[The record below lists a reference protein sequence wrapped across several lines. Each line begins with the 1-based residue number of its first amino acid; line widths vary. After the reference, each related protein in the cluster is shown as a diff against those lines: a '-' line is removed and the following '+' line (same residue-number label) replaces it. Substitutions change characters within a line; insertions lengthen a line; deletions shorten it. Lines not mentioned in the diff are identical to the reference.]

1 MADSDAEK
9 TEEATPKR
17 LSEARD
23 KGQVATSRE
32 ITNLFAL
39 AGVTLLIVFLAPG
52 MAGDLKR
59 LLVVFFEQPHLI
71 TLEDGGVVR
80 LLARITTGVAG
91 VLFLPFLFLSLL
103 AFAASYVQNGLL
115 FSAEPLKP
123 TLSKLS
129 PIKGAKRIFSTQSL
143 VEFGKSLAKFAIIG
157 TLVFWIIVPE
167 IRGIEALVSLPTSAL
182 PEMIHDIV
190 LLLVGAVTAVMAA
203 VAAADWSYQRYK
215 HRKGLRMTKQEV
227 KDEHKSAE
235 GDPEVKGKLR
245 QLRRERSRRRM
256 MAAVPD
262 ADVVIT
268 NPTHFAVALRYDP
281 QAMAAP
287 RVIAK
292 GADALARKIREVAT
306 ENDVP
311 LVENP
316 PLARALYASVE
327 VDAEVPEAHYRA
339 VAEVI
344 SYIWRI
350 RGKTIPRASL

>member
-9 TEEATPKR
+9 TEEPTGKR

-23 KGQVATSRE
+23 KGQVASSRE
-32 ITNLFAL
+32 ITHLFAL
-39 AGVTLLIVFLAPG
+39 AGVTLLVTFLLPALG
-52 MAGDLKR
+52 SDLKGV
-59 LLVVFFEQPHLI
+59 LVVFFEQPHLI

-80 LLARITTGVAG
+80 LLVRLTTDVAAL
-91 VLFLPFLFLSLL
+91 LFLPFLFLSVM
-103 AFAASYVQNGLL
+103 AFAASYMQNGLV

-123 TLSKLS
+123 SLSKLS
-129 PIKGAKRIFSTQSL
+129 PMKGAKRIFSTQSL
-143 VEFGKSLAKFAIIG
+143 VEFGKSLLKFAIMG
-157 TLVFWIIVPE
+157 ALVMSIIWPE
-167 IRGIEALVSLPTSAL
+167 MRGIESMVSLPTAAL
-182 PEMIHDIV
+182 PGKIHDIV
-190 LLLVGAVTAVMAA
+190 LILVSSVTAMMAM
-203 VAAADWSYQRYK
+203 VAAADWTYQRYK

-227 KDEHKSAE
+227 KDEHKAAD
-235 GDPEVKGKLR
+235 GNPEIKGKLR

-292 GADALARKIREVAT
+292 GADTLARKIREIAA

-350 RGKTIPRASL
+350 RGKTAPRASR